1 MQGYRQH
8 YTSHPSS
15 PASPLRPSLNSDRN
29 SLVFSCIVN
38 RLLQHT
44 PLARPNTRGLSNLL
58 HICNATVHPITY
70 ARYNPP
76 YTHLE
81 FRALMMAPNKQ
92 TSNNTK
98 TRGEQ
103 ITPGSHVTCSSVELY
118 KGIVSGS
125 YACVVWDV
133 AVNTMNCDAIGM

>member
-92 TSNNTK
+92 TNKQQHENK
-98 TRGEQ
+98 RGAN
-103 ITPGSHVTCSSVELY
+103 
-118 KGIVSGS
+118 
-125 YACVVWDV
+125 YARESRYRLKCC
-133 AVNTMNCDAIGM
+133 ALQRYCIGFICMCCLGRCC